1 MTRPLYIIASEIRD
15 NWSIIGKGVSPYAEP
30 YLAAMETIGSIDD
43 MYYSDTAD
51 SVVRYF
57 LTNANGW
64 RGETA
69 KRIKAELKGM
79 LL

>member
-1 MTRPLYIIASEIRD
+1 MTRPLYVIANEIRAD
-15 NWSIIGKGVSPYAEP
+15 WSTKGKGVNYAAEP
-30 YLAAMETIGSIDD
+30 YLAAMETIGSIDE
-43 MYYSDTAD
+43 MYYYDTAD

-57 LTNANGW
+57 LGNANSW

-69 KRIKAELKGM
+69 RRVKAELKGM